1 MAAHPNR
8 GFYRRAGEQ
17 KEKIAMPR
25 WTTRLTA
32 AVVLAGSTSIVPLAQ
47 TPAPPPHALRVV
59 EAFDLT
65 QFAGTWYEIAR
76 LPNSAQR
83 RCARDVVARYG
94 RRTDG
99 RIDVLNTCIDEDGK
113 RIDIRRIG
121 RAIGAATSSPRWS
134 IRSAPALLSFL
145 PGGWRDYWIIGR
157 GPEYTWAVAG
167 TPSRQGLWILSRL
180 PEMSASSYEQALV
193 IAKGNGFDVN
203 RLIKTAQT
211 PR

>member
-1 MAAHPNR
+1 MLLAA
-8 GFYRRAGEQ
+8 ALL
-17 KEKIAMPR
+17 I
-25 WTTRLTA
+25 
-32 AVVLAGSTSIVPLAQ
+32 AGSPSSSIVALAQ
-47 TPAPPPHALRVV
+47 ASTPPYALRVV
-59 EAFDLT
+59 ESFDLT

-94 RRTDG
+94 QRADG
-99 RIDVLNTCIDEDGK
+99 RIDVLNTCVDEDGK
-113 RIDIRRIG
+113 RIDMRRIG
-121 RAIGAATSSPRWS
+121 RAIGGATSSPRWS
-134 IRSAPALLSFL
+134 VRSAPALLSFL

-157 GPEYTWAVAG
+157 GPEYTWAVAA

-180 PEMSASSYEQALV
+180 PEMSPSSYEQALM

>member
-1 MAAHPNR
+1 M
-8 GFYRRAGEQ
+8 
-17 KEKIAMPR
+17 
-25 WTTRLTA
+25 LTA
-32 AVVLAGSTSIVPLAQ
+32 ALVISGNPSSSMVALAQ
-47 TPAPPPHALRVV
+47 TSTPPPHALRVV
-59 EAFDLT
+59 ESFDLT
-65 QFAGTWYEIAR
+65 QFVGTWYEIAR
-76 LPNSAQR
+76 LPNSTQR

-99 RIDVLNTCIDEDGK
+99 RIDILNTCLDEGGK
-113 RIDIRRIG
+113 RIEMRRIG

-157 GPEYTWAVAG
+157 GPEYTWAVTG
-167 TPSRQGLWILSRL
+167 TPSRQGLWILSRM
-180 PEMSASSYEQALV
+180 PEMSASSYEQALM